1 VIAVIP
7 TADRSK
13 GTVTVRIAL
22 DQKDPRILPEMGVR
36 VSFLASSSSE
46 GAAYPVP
53 GLSLPSDAV
62 QATGPVGVVYVVHDS
77 TVERR
82 AVKLGAS
89 SSNQVTVLSGLQ
101 PTERV
106 AIGDFARLKD
116 GVRVRIEN

>member
-1 VIAVIP
+1 
-7 TADRSK
+7 
-13 GTVTVRIAL
+13 
-22 DQKDPRILPEMGVR
+22 
-36 VSFLASSSSE
+36 
-46 GAAYPVP
+46 
-53 GLSLPSDAV
+53 LPSDAV
-62 QATGPVGVVYVVHDS
+62 QATGPVGVVYVMHDS

-101 PTERV
+101 PAERV

>member
-1 VIAVIP
+1 
-7 TADRSK
+7 
-13 GTVTVRIAL
+13 
-22 DQKDPRILPEMGVR
+22 MGVR
-36 VSFLASSSSE
+36 VSFLASSPGE
-46 GAAYPVP
+46 GAVHPVP
-53 GLSLPSDAV
+53 GLNLPSDAV
-62 QATGPVGVVYVVHDS
+62 QVSGPVGVVYVVHDS

-101 PTERV
+101 PAERV